1 MGSLSRRVWLF
12 LGGAALLAIGLLYY
26 LNSRR
31 PVPQVTLAQVTRGSL
46 NSWITSNGKVEPVN
60 PYALRAKFDAFVTA
74 VPAAEGSAVRP
85 GELLVALDDSDLRAQ
100 LDQERAQLA
109 SDQDQLKAAQAGGD
123 SKELANLVGEI
134 QVAKSNR
141 ELLVRQHEVLLKL
154 VAQNAATREE
164 LEKNEADVVRSTAQL
179 EELTKAKEHFDQQNQ
194 LDLNRLALVVAHSQE
209 EIKTLQDK
217 LDSARVLAPVKGT
230 LYSLPVHVRDYVHTG
245 DLLAEVADLSQVR
258 VRAFIDEPELGRLQ
272 PQQVVEVTWDAM
284 PERTWMGRTET
295 LPQQVVARGARNV
308 GEVLCAISNEK
319 MSLIPNTTVDVRIQ
333 LADRSNVLLVPRA
346 AVQADGLRRY
356 VFLVQEGRLHRK
368 EIKVGASNDSE
379 FEVVSGLGE
388 SDAVALP
395 GDTPLKDN
403 ALVRVVTPQ

>member
-1 MGSLSRRVWLF
+1 VWLF
-12 LGGAALLAIGLLYY
+12 LGGAALLAIVLLYY

-31 PVPQVTLAQVTRGSL
+31 PVPLVTIAQLTRGNLS
-46 NSWITSNGKVEPVN
+46 SWITSNGKVEPVN

-74 VPAAEGSAVRP
+74 VPAVEGSAVRP
-85 GELLVALDDSDLRAQ
+85 GELLVTLDDSDLRAQ

-109 SDQDQLKAAQAGGD
+109 SEQDQLRSAQAGGD
-123 SKELANLVGEI
+123 AKELANLVGEI

-141 ELLVRQHEVLLKL
+141 ELLVRQHEALLKL
-154 VAQNAATREE
+154 VSENAATREE
-164 LEKNEADVVRSTAQL
+164 LEKNEADLVRSTAQL

-194 LDLNRLALVVAHSQE
+194 QDLSRLALVVAHSQE
-209 EIKTLQDK
+209 EIKTLQEK
-217 LDSARVLAPVKGT
+217 LDSARVLAPAKGT
-230 LYSLPVHVRDYVHTG
+230 LYSLPVHVRDFVHTG

-272 PQQVVEVTWDAM
+272 PNQVVEVTWDAM

-333 LADRSNVLLVPRA
+333 LAERSSVLLVPRA
-346 AVQADGLRRY
+346 AVQTDGLRRY
-356 VFLVQEGRLHRK
+356 VFLVEGGRLHRK

-379 FEVVSGLGE
+379 FEVVSGLEE

-395 GDTPLKDN
+395 GDAPLKDN
-403 ALVRVVTPQ
+403 ALVRVATPE

>member
-1 MGSLSRRVWLF
+1 VWLF

-31 PVPQVTLAQVTRGSL
+31 PVPRVTLAQVTRGSL
-46 NSWITSNGKVEPVN
+46 NSWITSNGKVEPVD

-74 VPAAEGSAVRP
+74 VPAVEGSAVRP

-100 LDQERAQLA
+100 LDQDRAQLA
-109 SDQDQLKAAQAGGD
+109 SDEDQLKAAQAGGD
-123 SKELANLVGEI
+123 SKELADLVGEI
-134 QVAKSNR
+134 QVAKTNR

-154 VAQNAATREE
+154 VSQNAATREE

-194 LDLNRLALVVAHSQE
+194 QDLSRLALVVAHSQE
-209 EIKTLQDK
+209 EIKTLQEK

-230 LYSLPVHVRDYVHTG
+230 LYSLPVHVRDFVHTG

-272 PQQVVEVTWDAM
+272 PNQVVEVTWDAM

-333 LADRSNVLLVPRA
+333 LAERSNVLLIPRA
-346 AVQADGLRRY
+346 AVQTDGLRRY
-356 VFLVQEGRLHRK
+356 VFLVEGGRLHRK
-368 EIKVGASNDSE
+368 EIKVGVSNDSE
-379 FEVVSGLGE
+379 FEVVSGLDE

-395 GDTPLKDN
+395 GDAPLKDN
-403 ALVRVVTPQ
+403 ALVRVAAPE

>member
-74 VPAAEGSAVRP
+74 VPAVEGSAVRP
-85 GELLVALDDSDLRAQ
+85 GELLVSLDESDLRAQ

-109 SDQDQLKAAQAGGD
+109 SEEDQLRSAQSGGD
-123 SKELANLVGEI
+123 AKELANLVGEI
-134 QVAKSNR
+134 QVAKASQ
-141 ELLVRQHEVLLKL
+141 ELLERQHEVLLKL
-154 VAQNAATREE
+154 VAENAATREE
-164 LEKNEADVVRSTAQL
+164 LEKNETDLVRSTTQL
-179 EELTKAKEHFDQQNQ
+179 EELTKAKEHFDQQNHE
-194 LDLNRLALVVAHSQE
+194 DLGRLALVVAHSQE
-209 EIKTLQDK
+209 EIKTLQEK

-230 LYSLPVHVRDYVHTG
+230 LYSLPVHVRDFVHTG

-272 PQQVVEVTWDAM
+272 PNQVVEVTWDAM

-319 MSLIPNTTVDVRIQ
+319 MSLIPNNTVDVRIQ
-333 LADRSNVLLVPRA
+333 LAERSKVLLVPRA
-346 AVQADGLRRY
+346 AVQTDGLRRY
-356 VFLVQEGRLHRK
+356 VFLVDGGRLHRR
-368 EIKVGASNDSE
+368 EIKVGVSNDSE
-379 FEVVSGLGE
+379 FEVVSGLQE
-388 SDAVALP
+388 SDSVALP
-395 GDTPLKDN
+395 GDVPLKDS
-403 ALVRVVTPQ
+403 ALVRVTTPE

>member
-12 LGGAALLAIGLLYY
+12 LGGAALLAIVLLYY

-31 PVPQVTLAQVTRGSL
+31 PVPLVTIAQLTRGNLS
-46 NSWITSNGKVEPVN
+46 SWITSNGKVEPVN

-74 VPAAEGSAVRP
+74 VPAVEGSAVRP
-85 GELLVALDDSDLRAQ
+85 GELLVTLDDSDLRAQ

-109 SDQDQLKAAQAGGD
+109 SEQDQLRSAQAGGD
-123 SKELANLVGEI
+123 AKELANLVGEI

-141 ELLVRQHEVLLKL
+141 ELLVRQHEALLKL
-154 VAQNAATREE
+154 VSENAATREE
-164 LEKNEADVVRSTAQL
+164 LEKNEADLVRSTAQL

-194 LDLNRLALVVAHSQE
+194 QDLSRLALVVAHSQE
-209 EIKTLQDK
+209 EIKTLQEK
-217 LDSARVLAPVKGT
+217 LDSARVLAPAKGT
-230 LYSLPVHVRDYVHTG
+230 LYSLPVHVRDFVHTG

-272 PQQVVEVTWDAM
+272 PNQVVEVTWDAM

-333 LADRSNVLLVPRA
+333 LAERSSVLLVPRA
-346 AVQADGLRRY
+346 AVQTDGLRRY
-356 VFLVQEGRLHRK
+356 VFLVEGGRLHRK

-379 FEVVSGLGE
+379 FEVVSGLEE

-395 GDTPLKDN
+395 GDAPLKDN
-403 ALVRVVTPQ
+403 ALVRVATPE

>member
-1 MGSLSRRVWLF
+1 MGFLSRRVWLL
-12 LGGAALLAIGLLYY
+12 LGGATFLAIGLLYY

-31 PVPQVTLAQVTRGSL
+31 PVPQVTLAPLMRGNL

-74 VPAAEGSAVRP
+74 VPALEGSAVRP
-85 GELLVALDDSDLRAQ
+85 GELLVTLDDSELRAQ
-100 LDQERAQLA
+100 LDQARAQLA
-109 SDQDQLKAAQAGGD
+109 SEQDDLRAAEAGGRADQLSRLTGDLKVAEAQRD
-123 SKELANLVGEI
+123 MLD
-134 QVAKSNR
+134 
-141 ELLVRQHEVLLKL
+141 RQHEVLVKL
-154 VAQNAATREE
+154 VAQKAATPEE
-164 LEKNEADVVRSTAQL
+164 LEKNQADLLHANADVEQL
-179 EELTKAKEHFDQQNQ
+179 RKTKEQFDHQNQ
-194 LDLNRLALVVAHSQE
+194 LDRDRLALVVSHSQAEVKSLE
-209 EIKTLQDK
+209 EK

-230 LYSLPVHVRDYVHTG
+230 LYSLPVHVRDFVHTG
-245 DLLAEVADLSQVR
+245 DLLAEVADLSQLR

-284 PERTWMGRTET
+284 PERTWMGHTEM

-333 LADRSNVLLVPRA
+333 LDERSNVLLVPRG
-346 AVQADGLRRY
+346 AVQTDGQRRY
-356 VFLVQEGRLHRK
+356 VFLVEGGRLHRK

-379 FEVVSGLGE
+379 FEVVSGLQE

-403 ALVRVVTPQ
+403 ALVRVTTPE

>member
-1 MGSLSRRVWLF
+1 MGSLSRRVWL
-12 LGGAALLAIGLLYY
+12 LVGGAALLAIGLLYY

-31 PVPQVTLAQVTRGSL
+31 PVPKVTLAALTRGNL

-60 PYALRAKFDAFVTA
+60 PYALRAKFDAFVTSVSA
-74 VPAAEGSAVRP
+74 VEGGAVRP
-85 GELLVALDDSDLRAQ
+85 GELLVTLDDSELRAQ

-109 SDQDQLKAAQAGGD
+109 SETDQLGIAQAGGD
-123 SKELANLVGEI
+123 AKELANLAGEI
-134 QVAKSNR
+134 RVAKSNR
-141 ELLVRQHEVLLKL
+141 DLLDRQHAVLVKL
-154 VAQNAATREE
+154 IASNAATPEE
-164 LEKNEADVVRSTAQL
+164 LQKNEADLVRSSAQL
-179 EELTKAKEHFDQQNQ
+179 EELTKAKEQFDRQNQ
-194 LDLNRLALVVAHSQE
+194 LDRNRLTLAVAHSQE
-209 EIKTLQDK
+209 EVKNLQEK
-217 LDSARVLAPVKGT
+217 VDSARVTAPVKGT
-230 LYSLPVHVRDYVHTG
+230 LYSLPVHVRDFVHTG

-284 PERTWMGRTET
+284 PERTWMGHTET

-333 LADRSNVLLVPRA
+333 LAERSNVLLVPRG
-346 AVQADGLRRY
+346 AVQSDGLRRY
-356 VFLVQEGRLHRK
+356 VFLVDGGRLHRR
-368 EIKVGASNDSE
+368 EIKVGASDDSE

-395 GDTPLKDN
+395 GDAPLKDN
-403 ALVRVVTPQ
+403 AAVRVTTPE